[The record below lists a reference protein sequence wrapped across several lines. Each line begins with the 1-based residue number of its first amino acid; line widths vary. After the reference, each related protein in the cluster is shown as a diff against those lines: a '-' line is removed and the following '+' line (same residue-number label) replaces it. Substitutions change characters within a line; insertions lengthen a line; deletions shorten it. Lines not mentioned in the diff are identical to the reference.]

1 MSINTTTTRKAGPFS
16 GNGATVAFPFTWK
29 VFQASDVLVTLT
41 DSSGTETVQTLTT
54 QYSVTLNANQDI
66 SPGGTVTMVTAP
78 ATGYTLT
85 LTSNVPQTQPVVLTN
100 SGGFYP
106 TVLNDALDRET
117 ILVQQ
122 LNEVLTRTLKLP
134 VSVATSVS
142 ATVPTPTAN
151 QMLGWNAS
159 ANALTNIDASTLG
172 TLVAYATARADTF
185 TGTGA
190 QTAFTLT
197 ANPGSLANLDVSIA
211 GVTKVPTTDY
221 TYSGTTLTFTV
232 APANGA
238 TILARY
244 TQGLPITYTSPVTGP
259 FAINAGTG
267 VTLTVN
273 GVSGQHGVRINAG
286 TASSVAQ
293 SWYDSTFIYSATM
306 TPTASGINL
315 NASAQWNLQTAS
327 STRLSVNASG
337 NVTVNAPAS
346 GVALAVT
353 GVSTQ
358 PVAYFTGASGGS
370 GSIVIQDGNTGNR
383 PFTIGSGYGAIGQFA
398 IYDGTAAVI
407 RFAITSAGAVSLGT
421 AAAQNSVTINGGA
434 ATPEVAV
441 TFSATAMTVDCTKSN
456 VFRTTFTANVT
467 TAPTISSPVDGQTI
481 NWFITQDATGSRT
494 MTWPASFKWAGAS
507 PGVLSTAAN
516 SVDLLV
522 ATYRSTTGFW
532 YASLQKGFA

>member
-41 DSSGTETVQTLTT
+41 DSSGNETVQTLTT
-54 QYSVTLNANQDI
+54 QYSVSLNANQDTN
-66 SPGGTVTMVTAP
+66 PGGTVTMVTAP

-85 LTSNVPQTQPVVLTN
+85 LTSNVPQTQPTVLTN

-106 TVLNDALDRET
+106 TVINDALDRGT
-117 ILVQQ
+117 ILSQQ

-142 ATVPTPTAN
+142 TTVPTPTAN

-211 GVTKVPTTDY
+211 GVTRVPGTDY
-221 TYSGTTLTFTV
+221 TYSGTTLTFTS

-244 TQGLPITYTSPVTGP
+244 TQGLPVTYTTPVTGP
-259 FAINAGTG
+259 FVMNAGTG

-273 GVSGQHGVRINAG
+273 GVSGQHGLRVNAG

-293 SWYDSTFIYSATM
+293 SWYDSTFIYSATI

-315 NASAQWNLQTAS
+315 NASAIWNIQTGGS
-327 STRLSVNASG
+327 NRVVVNANGQVSINTPASG
-337 NVTVNAPAS
+337 FALTVNAFGAAAA
-346 GVALAVT
+346 ALFA
-353 GVSTQ
+353 
-358 PVAYFTGASGGS
+358 GS
-370 GSIVIQDGNTGNR
+370 LNQAGYISLQDGNTGNR
-383 PFTIGSGYGAIGQFA
+383 QYSLGSGFGAIGQFGL
-398 IYDGTAAVI
+398 YDNTAAVN
-407 RFAITSAGAVSLGT
+407 RLTITSAGAWT
-421 AAAQNSVTINGGA
+421 FNTNATQNSFTINGGA

-467 TAPTISSPVDGQTI
+467 TAPTISNPVDGQTI

-494 MTWPASFKWAGAS
+494 MTWPTSFKWAGAT

-532 YASLQKGFA
+532 YASLSKGFA